1 LDTNV
6 VSESVRA
13 RPNRK
18 VIDWVAAQ
26 ARDHL
31 SISIVTLA
39 ELQHGAALALDQA
52 QRSRL
57 LRWIEADVVPF
68 FDQRTISLS
77 VDILTDWMA
86 HSKRLRSARKIGDA
100 ADLLIASTARVHSLT
115 VVTRNVRDFADTG
128 IVVYDPWHDQT
139 HRMVEP

>member
-1 LDTNV
+1 
-6 VSESVRA
+6 
-13 RPNRK
+13 
-18 VIDWVAAQ
+18 VATQ

-39 ELQHGAALALDQA
+39 ELQHGAALALDQT

-57 LRWIEADVVPF
+57 LRWIEADVVPY

-86 HSKRLRSARKIGDA
+86 HSKRFRSARKIGDA
-100 ADLLIASTARVHSLT
+100 ADMLIAATARVYGLT

-128 IVVYDPWHDQT
+128 VVVYDPWHDKT